1 MSTHHKSKCSGY
13 RGGWT
18 KSSSSDYSNLVSF
31 YPLVYNSNDYNKN
44 YNGISSNVTFSNIR
58 NNGAYFNGTTSL
70 VSYQNQ
76 WHTLSSFTISIWV
89 KPTVTPTGYQWI
101 LDNRLLNTD
110 ATGAILYCEYNGTI
124 SFLGSTS
131 NAGWTDTGLIYFGPA
146 PISGI
151 WTNYTIVKNG
161 TSLSAYTNGVLTKST
176 SASATGYKAT
186 QNTVLIGQTNVNQPQ
201 FHGFNGS
208 LSRFAIYNR
217 ALNSTEILENYNI
230 GN

>member
-1 MSTHHKSKCSGY
+1 M
-13 RGGWT
+13 
-18 KSSSSDYSNLVSF
+18 
-31 YPLVYNSNDYNKN
+31 VYNSNDYNKS
-44 YNGISSNVTFSNIR
+44 YNGASSNVSFSNIR
-58 NNGAYFNGTTSL
+58 NNGANFNGSASSI
-70 VSYQNQ
+70 SYQNQ

-124 SFLGSTS
+124 SFLGTTT
-131 NAGWTDTGLIYFGPA
+131 NTGWSDTGLIYFGPA
-146 PISGI
+146 PTGGV

-161 TSLSAYTNGVLTKST
+161 TILSAYTNGVLTKT
-176 SASATGYKAT
+176 TTASAGGYKAT
-186 QNTVLIGQTNVNQPQ
+186 QNTVLIGQTNVNTPY

-208 LSRFAIYNR
+208 LSRFLVYNR
-217 ALNSTEILENYNI
+217 ALSSFEVLENYSM